1 MHTPCQIRNSPLELC
16 DTLVFLMMSKG
27 IRFRDWH
34 VDNNLARFGAES
46 RRRESWRYMTN
57 WIKILL
63 STLGGLSVL
72 YCVAALVF
80 VVTTPDTRLRT
91 ILARSKYDR
100 PEAGVTIYSGP
111 GQEHKI
117 GAQSPPAVGDLL
129 LEVNGRKIR
138 NFADFSQTL
147 VDLRNARLAV
157 GGKQFE
163 GVDPDESGLGKSK
176 LTLIEIGGDR
186 YTKVRFLR
194 KEESTPSTSWVMLQP
209 IPIGGLMLSLIWL
222 VPQLIFVF
230 LSAVTYWNR
239 PHDRSVRL
247 FFALG
252 FVTLAAFVGGSH
264 WWVVAGSLWF
274 CLPFVVAAVLLPAVL
289 LHLFVVY
296 PSPRPFML
304 VWPRTTLVAIY
315 GLPVMFAAFLVVA
328 ITIVAGLAGEF
339 GLVDVK
345 QAGPFVASWTAQTA
359 NLGDRLLHLA
369 RNGIIAYV
377 GLAAV
382 YFVLTMVSLAQSA
395 RSSRP
400 LFERRQVEW
409 MLVAGLVSSAFV
421 IWSAGLA
428 FFRPVDL
435 ALGKVQVPM
444 FMASFPFMVA
454 HAVGMVRYRLMLI
467 DEVISRGMLYYL
479 VSAALTIVYSL
490 VIAGGSVLALR
501 QEMSLI
507 NRTFAVTIA
516 LMLTIIA
523 LDWLRGRMR
532 RAIDQEFFREKYQL
546 NTALQRMN
554 RAVAGLVDRKS
565 LADQVLLSCCDVLGV
580 KRAACYLRDGDEQSF
595 LLFAQLGDPQFT
607 VQIELGRSYWPALQ
621 QGTSLQRLRAGT
633 SPTQGLMRNL
643 GADLIH
649 GLEVDGELVGL
660 IVLGPKRNASA
671 FTQEDGT
678 FLSAVERFAGFALHF
693 AKVHEDFG
701 QIKTELERRMAQV
714 VDQERTIGFL
724 QRQLNSFGA
733 EAQPAASPEGDDDG
747 AFRPGAMIG
756 NSPAIQQVLET
767 VRKVAASESSVLVR
781 GESGTGKELLARA
794 IHDNSTRRNEPMV
807 SLHCAALSPTL
818 MESELF
824 GHVRGAFTDAR
835 EDKIGRF
842 QLADKGT
849 LFLDE
854 IGDISPDVQI
864 KLLRVLQQRTFE
876 PVGSHRTVQV
886 DVRVVAATH
895 RNLERLIA
903 EGTFREDLYYRLNVI
918 SVTLPP
924 LRERKDDILDLA
936 MHFLAMANRRT
947 SKSITQIDDAAIEAL
962 LSHPWPGN
970 IRELENA
977 IERAVVLTEGSKIIR
992 EALPESVTRPAV
1004 LPRQILE
1011 TKPLRWDTA
1020 IGSTQTWS
1028 GGVTDRQVRQQA
1040 ERIDL
1045 ISALETANGNKAE
1058 AARLMGLPR
1067 STFYSKLKKHNLS

>member
-1 MHTPCQIRNSPLELC
+1 
-16 DTLVFLMMSKG
+16 
-27 IRFRDWH
+27 
-34 VDNNLARFGAES
+34 
-46 RRRESWRYMTN
+46 MTN
-57 WIKILL
+57 WIRSLL
-63 STLGGLSVL
+63 STLGGLSVF

-91 ILARSKYDR
+91 ILARSSNDR
-100 PEAGVTIYSGP
+100 PEAGVTIYSAP

-138 NFADFSQTL
+138 NFSDFSQAL

-157 GGKQFE
+157 GGKQFH

-194 KEESTPSTSWVMLQP
+194 RGETTPSTSWVMLQP

-222 VPQLIFVF
+222 VPQLFFVF
-230 LSAVTYWNR
+230 LCAVAFWNR

-296 PSPRPFML
+296 PSPRHFML
-304 VWPRTTLVAIY
+304 VWPRATLVTIY
-315 GLPVMFAAFLVVA
+315 AVPVMFAGFLVV
-328 ITIVAGLAGEF
+328 TISVVAGLAGDF
-339 GLVDVK
+339 GLLDVSGK
-345 QAGPFVASWTAQTA
+345 GPFVAAWTAETA
-359 NLGDRLLHLA
+359 DLGDWLLRLA

-377 GLAAV
+377 GLSAV
-382 YFVLTMVSLAQSA
+382 YFVMTMISLAYSA
-395 RSSRP
+395 RSTRP
-400 LFERRQVEW
+400 LIERRQVEW
-409 MLVAGLVSSAFV
+409 MLVAGLVSSGFV
-421 IWSAGLA
+421 LWSAGLA
-428 FFRPVDL
+428 FFKPVDL

-454 HAVGMVRYRLMLI
+454 YAVGMVRYRLMLI
-467 DEVISRGMLYYL
+467 DEVISRGMLYYV
-479 VSAALTIVYSL
+479 VSAALTVLYSL

-523 LDWLRGRMR
+523 LDWIRGRAR

-565 LADQVLLSCCDVLGV
+565 LADQVLSSCCDVLGV
-580 KRAACYLRDGDEQSF
+580 KRAACYLRDGDGQSF
-595 LLFAQLGDPQFT
+595 LLFAQRGDPQFASL
-607 VQIELGRSYWPALQ
+607 IELERSYWSALQ
-621 QGTSLQRLRAGT
+621 QGISLQRLRAGT

-660 IVLGPKRNASA
+660 IVLGPKPNAAA

-693 AKVHEDFG
+693 SKVHEDFG
-701 QIKTELERRMAQV
+701 QIKDELERRMGQV

-724 QRQLNSFGA
+724 QRQLNLLGA
-733 EAQPAASPEGDDDG
+733 EGQADARTVTEDETE
-747 AFRPGAMIG
+747 FRPGAIIG
-756 NSPAIQQVLET
+756 HSPAIQQVLET

-794 IHDNSTRRNEPMV
+794 IHDNSARREEPMV

-818 MESELF
+818 LESELF

-895 RNLERLIA
+895 RNLERLIT

-918 SVTLPP
+918 SVSLPP

-936 MHFLAMANRRT
+936 MHFLTRANRRAN
-947 SKSITQIDDAAIEAL
+947 KSITQIDDSAIEAL
-962 LSHPWPGN
+962 LSHSWPGN

-977 IERAVVLTEGSKIIR
+977 IERAVVLAEGSRITR
-992 EALPESVTRPAV
+992 AALPENVTRLSV

-1011 TKPLRWDTA
+1011 TKPLRRE
-1020 IGSTQTWS
+1020 GSTASIRPW
-1028 GGVTDRQVRQQA
+1028 GGGGAGSDKQERQQS

-1045 ISALETANGNKAE
+1045 MNAMESAHGNKAE
-1058 AARLMGLPR
+1058 AARLLGLPR